1 MRRVAVEC
9 ATRKITEVSSEA
21 LDAALSSVLKMKGPP
36 TADMSPPPVAR
47 PPPDTSP
54 FVTAEPVFQAPPAFD
69 IKKAVMFDA
78 DSGDDEEED
87 EGPSDEA
94 DFAEALEEALVGLGY
109 DADDNKR
116 RELAKML
123 GDAIDGTAPLP
134 EEIRQRVGRTTGAS
148 AEEVDEAL
156 KRQAKSALVAV
167 EAAIAWSE
175 KREEQLDEL
184 DDGEKEEVLRGRGG
198 SAVVRG
204 HAVIV

>member
-9 ATRKITEVSSEA
+9 ATRKITEVSSGA
-21 LDAALSSVLKMKGPP
+21 LDAALSSVLKMKGPA
-36 TADMSPPPVAR
+36 TADMAPPPAAR
-47 PPPDTSP
+47 PPLDTSP
-54 FVTAEPVFQAPPAFD
+54 FVTADPVVRAPPAFD

-78 DSGDDEEED
+78 DSGDDDKE

-94 DFAEALEEALVGLGY
+94 DFAEVLEEALVALGY

-148 AEEVDEAL
+148 AEDVDEAL

-167 EAAIAWSE
+167 EEAIAWSE

-184 DDGEKEEVLRGRGG
+184 DDSEKEEVLRGRGG

-204 HAVIV
+204 HPESV